1 MEYIFISPHLDDISL
16 SCGGIVHN
24 LSKKQN
30 DIQIWTIFAGDPPK
44 GVLPEFALSLHR
56 RWSLTKNVVQNR
68 REEDIIS
75 CNILGAK
82 AVHFSY
88 PDCIYRNFENGQPL
102 IQNEEDLYQDISRN
116 QENLVENISQMLN
129 CKLNQ
134 DQIVVA
140 PISIGNHID
149 HQIVRK
155 AVNHFDYREMWFYA
169 DYPYN
174 IKSSSGK
181 DSKNIRKYKKINF
194 NLDSDDINAWH
205 KSIAAYKSQISTF
218 WSSENLMIN
227 EIKKY
232 ALSGGGNNLWES
244 FDYGS

>member
-44 GVLPEFALSLHR
+44 GILPEFALSLHR
-56 RWSLTKNVVQNR
+56 RWNLTENIVQKR
-68 REEDIIS
+68 REEDINS

-82 AVHFSY
+82 AVHFSF
-88 PDCIYRNFENGQPL
+88 PDCIYRDQKNGKPL
-102 IQNEEDLYQDISRN
+102 VQNEEDLYQDISKN
-116 QENLVENISQMLN
+116 QENIVEKIYEMLN
-129 CKLNQ
+129 SEL
-134 DQIVVA
+134 DQTQILVA
-140 PISIGNHID
+140 PLSIGNHID
-149 HQIVRK
+149 HQIVRN
-155 AVNHFDYREMWFYA
+155 AIDRLNFRNICFYA

-174 IKSSSGK
+174 IKSSSENDIK
-181 DSKNIRKYKKINF
+181 ILSKFKKINF
-194 NLDSDDINAWH
+194 NLDSDDINAWQ
-205 KSIAAYKSQISTF
+205 KSVAAFKSQISTF
-218 WSSENLMIN
+218 WSSENHMIN

-232 ALSGGGNNLWES
+232 ALSGGDNNIWAS